1 MSLSITAHTKT
12 INAFIV
18 CALGAL
24 FWLAAPSAFGQNQQP
39 NGPAF
44 TAQMSKVD
52 LFDKSRQRP
61 IKVTVWFPSEQIAV
75 CEKAPICIDKRGHKN
90 KVFVFSHG
98 AMGDPMGYNWIGY
111 ALASQ
116 GFTVLAP
123 SHFGESWIYGPDN
136 IDPQA
141 ALRMWD
147 RSLDISYVLN
157 QFSSAEYLSEQLNFN
172 NVTAIGHSSGGFTSL
187 ALAGA
192 TLGKDMT
199 QYCQSTAAQKDLSC
213 QYAKLSE
220 AKNDK
225 ETLLSASY
233 KDERITAV
241 IAFDPALGP
250 SADVESVSEISVP
263 VLLIAPLNNDFLDFA
278 GHAGFYHQQLQN
290 SRLVS
295 LQNNEGH
302 FVFLDSCKHTHKA
315 MGVSL
320 CKDRVGVDR
329 EAVHRQLYADIFG
342 FIFRS

>member
-1 MSLSITAHTKT
+1 M
-12 INAFIV
+12 
-18 CALGAL
+18 
-24 FWLAAPSAFGQNQQP
+24 
-39 NGPAF
+39 
-44 TAQMSKVD
+44 
-52 LFDKSRQRP
+52 
-61 IKVTVWFPSEQIAV
+61 TVWFPSEQTATCKNV
-75 CEKAPICIDKRGHKN
+75 PVCIDKQAQKN

-111 ALASQ
+111 ALASK

-136 IDPQA
+136 VDPQA
-141 ALRMWD
+141 ALRTWE
-147 RSLDISYVLN
+147 RPLDVSFVLD
-157 QFSSAEYLSEQLNFN
+157 QFASGAYLSEQLNFD

-199 QYCQSTAAQKDLSC
+199 KYCQSAAAEKDLSC
-213 QYAKLSE
+213 QYAKMSE
-220 AKNDK
+220 LQNDQDA
-225 ETLLSASY
+225 LLAASY
-233 KDERITAV
+233 KDQRITAV

-250 SADVESVSEISVP
+250 SADIKSVSEISVP
-263 VLLIAPLNNDFLDFA
+263 VLVVAPIDNDFLDFD

-302 FVFLDSCKHTHKA
+302 FVFLDSCHHTHKA

-320 CKDRVGVDR
+320 CEDRAGVDR
-329 EAVHRQLYADIFG
+329 EAVHKQLYADVFG
-342 FIFRS
+342 FIFSS